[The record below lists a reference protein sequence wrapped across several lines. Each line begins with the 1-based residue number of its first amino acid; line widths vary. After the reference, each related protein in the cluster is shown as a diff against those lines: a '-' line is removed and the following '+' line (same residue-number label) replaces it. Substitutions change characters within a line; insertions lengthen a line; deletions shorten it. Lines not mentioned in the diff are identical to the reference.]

1 MANRDANAR
10 AVARPLREKLRLS
23 KVGRW
28 LIHVGM
34 LAVVAGVS
42 YIILLPLL
50 TKISAS
56 WMTESDLYDSAVRWI
71 PRSPTMENYRT
82 VWQLMNYPRALVNS
96 LGLALCA
103 SALQVAACTW
113 TAYGLARFNFRGKG
127 LLFTLVIFTLMVPPQ
142 VLMTPLYLNFRYF
155 SLLGIL
161 RSPINLV
168 NTPYPLLFMS
178 LTGTGLRNGLFIYIL
193 RQFFKGLPT
202 ELEEAAYVDG
212 AGLFR
217 TFYSVMLRQVT
228 PALVVTFLFAF
239 VWQWNE
245 SFYTSLLMP
254 RLELMPNALLSIA
267 TRYAESQKLASA
279 AAGPATVTPL
289 MLSILDGAGMVLYV
303 TPLLVLFALMQRY
316 FVESV
321 ERTGLV
327 G

>member
-1 MANRDANAR
+1 LADRDTSIRPIAR
-10 AVARPLREKLRLS
+10 TVTQRLRLAR
-23 KVGRW
+23 VWRW

-34 LAVVAGVS
+34 LAIVAGVS

-50 TKISAS
+50 TKVSAS
-56 WMTESDLYDSAVRWI
+56 WMTEGDLYDAAVRWI
-71 PRSPTMENYRT
+71 PRSPTVENYQT
-82 VWQLMNYPRALVNS
+82 VWRLMNYPRALVNS

-103 SALQVAACTW
+103 SALQVAACTL

-155 SLLGIL
+155 NMLGIL
-161 RSPINLV
+161 RKPINLV

-193 RQFFKGLPT
+193 RQFFRGLPT

-217 TFYSVMLRQVT
+217 TFYAIMLRQVT

-254 RLELMPNALLSIA
+254 QLELMPNALLSIA
-267 TRYAESQKLASA
+267 ARYAESQKLASA
-279 AAGPATVTPL
+279 TVGPATVTPL

-303 TPLLVLFALMQRY
+303 VPLLVLFALMQRH

>member
-1 MANRDANAR
+1 M
-10 AVARPLREKLRLS
+10 ARPIGERFRVHR
-23 KVGRW
+23 VGGW
-28 LIHVGM
+28 LIHAGM

-71 PRSPTMENYRT
+71 PRSPTTENYRT

-103 SALQVAACTW
+103 SALQVAACTL

-127 LLFTLVIFTLMVPPQ
+127 LLFALVIFTLMVPPQ

-155 SLLGIL
+155 SVLGIL
-161 RSPINLV
+161 PRPINLV

-193 RQFFKGLPT
+193 RQFFKGLPI

-279 AAGPATVTPL
+279 AAGPTTVTPL

-303 TPLLVLFALMQRY
+303 APLLVLFAVMQRH